1 MLPVGTDSLF
11 LPTDTMKFGA
21 LGVEISTSLTVP
33 KHVVQFICARIPDLI
48 HAYDELKN
56 QPWCLENHRCLVQA
70 RAAFFQS
77 LCLCDEEWEIL
88 KGRHFLEKNSK
99 EIFEPGDVVRA
110 TRFNPETSRPMLVV
124 KTPSKDASSGR
135 GGLVVSS
142 SEDSDENIISGRSN
156 DYRKYLGL
164 LYQYNAGRELDD
176 EGARKLIFHFGQLT
190 KDEKVMAKEQTDP
203 RVWCGL
209 VFASTRPTAARKLVG
224 YRIMKFDVRGWD
236 IVPVKARIPCSECVK
251 SNYPCEYTGMD
262 RILRC
267 KECVLRQKRCTL
279 TGRTGAP
286 DNSTRPRKNMI
297 IDDHGDESDSDDE
310 ELSEEYKEY
319 LHLLQNL
326 DRGRT
331 LDDEGIRKL
340 VAQLYFVSPEERE
353 IAKEQTDVRIWCR
366 MVFAGIRATEARDIK
381 GTKIGPR
388 DIREWDAIPVKTVSP
403 CTECTKGGWAC
414 EHTGSPKQKRC
425 RECMF
430 RQTRCTIA
438 GSDSEPPSQGTRRG
452 QKSHPRKKR
461 RRSSNS
467 SREEENHIDLEI
479 QHLENRSPR
488 SLKRL
493 REANED
499 TAPQKRSRTVAS
511 RLQHFPRGINSTLD
525 KVVPPLELGKE
536 KDIAGPRT
544 PIDYAPPGD
553 EGLEEIRNELDG
565 LKRKVD
571 EFDTLRDR
579 WAALRREAAEKVN
592 IFQEEMAAL
601 FDRLP

>member
-1 MLPVGTDSLF
+1 
-11 LPTDTMKFGA
+11 MKFGA

-48 HAYDELKN
+48 HAYDELEN

-70 RAAFFQS
+70 RTAFFQS
-77 LCLCDEEWEIL
+77 LCLCDDEWEIL

-99 EIFEPGDVVRA
+99 EIFELGDVVRA
-110 TRFNPETSRPMLVV
+110 SRFNPETPRPMLVA
-124 KTPSKDASSGR
+124 KTPSKNASSGR
-135 GGLVVSS
+135 GDLVVSS

-164 LYQYNAGRELDD
+164 LYRYNAGRQLDD

-209 VFASTRPTAARKLVG
+209 VFASTRPTAARKLAG

-236 IVPVKARIPCSECVK
+236 IVPVKARIPVGPLFQD
-251 SNYPCEYTGMD
+251 ND
-262 RILRC
+262 REIDTFYSVANVSSPIIR
-267 KECVLRQKRCTL
+267 KRCTL
-279 TGRTGAP
+279 AGRTGGP
-286 DNSTRPRKNMI
+286 DNSTRPRNNMI
-297 IDDHGDESDSDDE
+297 IDDHGDGSDSDDE

-353 IAKEQTDVRIWCR
+353 IAKEQTDIRVWCR
-366 MVFAGIRATEARDIK
+366 MVFAGIRATEARNIK

-388 DIREWDAIPVKTVSP
+388 DIRGWDAIPVKTVSP

-414 EHTGSPKQKRC
+414 EHTGSSKQKRC

-452 QKSHPRKKR
+452 QKGHLRKKR

-499 TAPQKRSRTVAS
+499 TAPQKRSRAVAS
-511 RLQHFPRGINSTLD
+511 RLQHFPRGINPTLD
-525 KVVPPLELGKE
+525 KAVSPLELEQE
-536 KDIAGPRT
+536 KDTADPRT
-544 PIDYAPPGD
+544 PIDYVLPGG
-553 EGLEEIRNELDG
+553 EGLGEIRNELDG

-601 FDRLP
+601 FSRLP